1 MAALVSGPIGMLSA
15 AVSFAFV
22 WFSTYTDKLAWL
34 ENPQDV
40 FSSHGITALVGSIC
54 TGLFCYIPVN
64 EATLTHNGLLY
75 GGGVTMVLLDTAAV
89 IIVSLYSIG
98 MTLLLLYGL
107 KRTLGVDGL

>member
-1 MAALVSGPIGMLSA
+1 MAALVSGPIGALSA
-15 AVSFAFV
+15 AVSFGFV
-22 WFSTYTDKLAWL
+22 WYSTYNDKLAWL

-107 KRTLGVDGL
+107 KRTLGIDGL